1 MLDAQALTSAIR
13 CGRVALGWTQC
24 DLASSSGVSEVT
36 IARFEAGMTS
46 PRLSTLQRLVDAIED
61 AGVAIVTGTP
71 ERGYSLAVSE
81 KALHAAL

>member
-1 MLDAQALTSAIR
+1 MLDAIAVSSAIR
-13 CGRVALGWTQC
+13 SARVALGWTQRT
-24 DLASSSGVSEVT
+24 LSTSSGVSEVT

-46 PRLSTLQRLVDAIED
+46 PRLSTIKRLVDAIED
-61 AGVAIVTGTP
+61 AGVAIVAGTP